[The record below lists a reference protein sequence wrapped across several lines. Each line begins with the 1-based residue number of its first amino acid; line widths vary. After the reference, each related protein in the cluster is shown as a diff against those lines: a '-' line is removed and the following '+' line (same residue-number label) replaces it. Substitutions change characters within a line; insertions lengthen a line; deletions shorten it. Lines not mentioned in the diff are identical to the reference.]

1 MKEIASICVGMD
13 QQRQE
18 KPATMEQMMKTDAP
32 QTVKEFEMDLNVV
45 VGIKLQQQFALKF
58 VEMD

>member
-1 MKEIASICVGMD
+1 
-13 QQRQE
+13 
-18 KPATMEQMMKTDAP
+18 MEQMMKMDAL

-45 VGIKLQQQFALKF
+45 AGIKLQQQFALKF

>member
-1 MKEIASICVGMD
+1 
-13 QQRQE
+13 
-18 KPATMEQMMKTDAP
+18 MEQMMKTDAP
-32 QTVKEFEMDLNVV
+32 QTVKESEMDLNVV